1 MLKSPWSR
9 LAVAVTGPNHHATH
23 AFYGAG
29 LRGRNARQALQGT
42 ESRRQIASSGN
53 ELLDF
58 AMNKREIT
66 YQNMGDINGVVGL
79 RNYCPRQEL
88 RRKGATSCDSRVL
101 YCPDEYRLSLVGLA
115 AQSSINTKKAA
126 ERSPDHKPLHDT
138 RSNTVPG

>member
-79 RNYCPRQEL
+79 RNYRPRQEL
-88 RRKGATSCDSRVL
+88 WRKCATSCDGSVL
-101 YCPDEYRLSLVGLA
+101 YCPDEYKLVACRFGCAKFNQYEEGCREESRPQTLA
-115 AQSSINTKKAA
+115 RYKK
-126 ERSPDHKPLHDT
+126 
-138 RSNTVPG
+138 